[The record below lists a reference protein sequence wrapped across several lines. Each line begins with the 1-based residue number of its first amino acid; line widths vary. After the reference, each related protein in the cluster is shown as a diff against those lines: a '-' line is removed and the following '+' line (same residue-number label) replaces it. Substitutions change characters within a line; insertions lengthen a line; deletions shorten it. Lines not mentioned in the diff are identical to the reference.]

1 MKEYLDF
8 FATVPP
14 YDALTPSER
23 DRLVHDLEVE
33 YAPRGHVLTAQG
45 TAPAGHTWVVRSG
58 SLEVLDGE
66 HVVDVLT
73 TGDTVD
79 GPGAVVA
86 AEDSLLYRIPLRLR
100 PPPAPHAPAPA
111 AARWARAA
119 VVVRPDDTVAETSR
133 RITDERTSCVVV
145 AFPDGLGVVTDAD
158 IRRRVGTGEVPP
170 AAPVAGIAS
179 RPALTVGHEASVNA
193 ALLTM
198 VEHGVHHLVVV
209 DTGGTPTGVLRAVD
223 LTSAEVRD
231 PLALRA
237 AVDAAPDLE
246 ALAQVVAGLAGA
258 VVELHDAGLPPLRV
272 SALLAAVLEGVV
284 RRVLRLGGHLDGEAA
299 SLLALGSLAR
309 REVLPSSDI
318 DTALVWEHPS
328 RDLRP
333 AAARLLDDLE
343 RVGLHRCPQGANAD
357 DPRYGRSLADWRSA
371 TSAWARDPSRDAGL
385 LLMTML
391 AGSRALTAPELAAE
405 AVAGLA
411 GLRDTVAFRKT
422 VLDYTLAARPPLG
435 FVRGVVIEHD
445 GEHRGRL
452 DLKAGGLRP
461 VTAIARWTAILG
473 PDGGA
478 RGLTTIEQLR
488 HGVATG
494 MLTGDEGESLVR
506 AYEHLFGLALHA
518 EVTALRHGE
527 PPSTWI
533 DPSTLDGLG
542 RRLLREAFRTVA
554 RVQGHLQ
561 SDWAP
566 RWR

>member
-8 FATVPP
+8 FAAVPP
-14 YDALTPSER
+14 YDALSPSER
-23 DRLVHDLEVE
+23 ERLVHDLEVE
-33 YAPRGHVLTAQG
+33 YSPRGHVLRAQG
-45 TAPAGHTWVVRSG
+45 ASPGPHTWVVRSG
-58 SLEVLDGE
+58 SLEVLAGD

-73 TGDTVD
+73 VGDTVD
-79 GPGAVVA
+79 GSGTVRA

-100 PPPAPHAPAPA
+100 AQPAPPAPAPV
-111 AARWARAA
+111 AARWARTA
-119 VVVRPDDTVAETSR
+119 VVVRPDSTVAEVAR

-158 IRRRVGTGEVPP
+158 IRRRVGTGDLPP
-170 AAPVAGIAS
+170 GAPVGAIAS
-179 RPALTVGHEASVNA
+179 RPALTAAQDTSVNA

-209 DTGGTPTGVLRAVD
+209 DGAGTPSGVLRAVD

-231 PLALRA
+231 PLAVRA
-237 AVDAAPDLE
+237 AVDAAPDLQ
-246 ALAQVVAGLAGA
+246 ALARVVAGLGHA

-272 SALLAAVLEGVV
+272 AGLLAAVLEGVV
-284 RRVLRLGGHLDGEAA
+284 RRVLQLGGHLDGEAA
-299 SLLALGSLAR
+299 SLLVLGSLAR
-309 REVLPSSDI
+309 REVLPSSDV
-318 DTALVWEHPS
+318 DTALVWEDSS

-333 AAARLLDDLE
+333 AASRLLDDLE
-343 RVGLHRCPQGANAD
+343 RVGLRRCPEGANAD

-371 TSAWARDPSRDAGL
+371 TSAWAHDPSRDAGL

-391 AGSRALTAPELAAE
+391 VGSRALTAPELTAH

-411 GLRDTVAFRKT
+411 GLRDTVAFRKA

-435 FVRGVVIEHD
+435 FVRGVVVEHD

-461 VTAIARWTAILG
+461 VTAIARWAAILA
-473 PDGGA
+473 PDVAGQ
-478 RGLTTIEQLR
+478 GLTTVDQLR
-488 HGVATG
+488 HGVSVGLLSA
-494 MLTGDEGESLVR
+494 DEGESLVH

-518 EVTALRHGE
+518 EVAALRRGG
-527 PPSTWI
+527 PPTTWI

-554 RVQGHLQ
+554 RVQSHLE

>member
-8 FATVPP
+8 FAAVPP

-33 YAPRGHVLTAQG
+33 YSPRGHVLRTEG
-45 TAPAGHTWVVRSG
+45 TPPGPHTWVVRTG
-58 SLEVLDGE
+58 SLEVLDSDR
-66 HVVDVLT
+66 VVDVLT

-79 GPGAVVA
+79 GTGTVRA
-86 AEDSLLYRIPLRLR
+86 AEDSLLYRIPRR
-100 PPPAPHAPAPA
+100 PRAQPAPPAPAPV
-111 AARWARAA
+111 AARWARTA
-119 VVVRPDDTVAETSR
+119 VVVRPDATVAEVAR

-158 IRRRVGTGEVPP
+158 IRRRVGTAEVPP
-170 AAPVAGIAS
+170 SAPVAAITT
-179 RPALTVGHEASVNA
+179 RPALTVDRDASVNA

-209 DTGGTPTGVLRAVD
+209 DTAGTPTGVLRAVD

-231 PLALRA
+231 PLALRV
-237 AVDAAPDLE
+237 AVEAAPDLE
-246 ALAQVVAGLAGA
+246 ALNQVVAGLGGA
-258 VVELHDAGLPPLRV
+258 VVELHDAGLPPLRI
-272 SALLAAVLEGVV
+272 AGLLAAVLEGVV
-284 RRVLRLGGHLDGEAA
+284 RRVLRIGGHLDGEAA

-309 REVLPSSDI
+309 REVLPSSDV
-318 DTALVWEHPS
+318 DTALVWEDPS

-333 AAARLLDDLE
+333 AAARLIDDLE
-343 RVGLHRCPQGANAD
+343 SVGLRRCPEGANAD
-357 DPRYGRSLADWRSA
+357 DPRYGRSLPGWRAA

-391 AGSRALTAPELAAE
+391 AGSRALTAPELAAQ

-411 GLRDTVAFRKT
+411 GLRDSVAFRKT
-422 VLDYTLAARPPLG
+422 VLDYTLAARPPVG
-435 FVRGVVIEHD
+435 FVRGLVVEHD

-461 VTAIARWTAILG
+461 VTAIARWAAILA

-478 RGLTTIEQLR
+478 HGLTTVDQLR
-488 HGVATG
+488 HGVAVG
-494 MLTGDEGESLVR
+494 MLSADEGESLVH
-506 AYEHLFGLALHA
+506 AYEHVFGLALLA
-518 EVTALRHGE
+518 EVTALRHGR
-527 PPSTWI
+527 PPTTWI

-542 RRLLREAFRTVA
+542 RRLLREAFRAVA
-554 RVQGHLQ
+554 RVQSHLE